1 MWVKEGDFI
10 FIETI
15 EIGGAEL
22 GVKLQSELS
31 GKRIF

>member
-1 MWVKEGDFI
+1 MWVKEEDFI

-15 EIGGAEL
+15 EIGGL
-22 GVKLQSELS
+22 GVKLQNELS